1 MTNQEAKFTLSAYR
15 ANGQDAGDPAFA
27 EALAQAK
34 QDPALGAWLA
44 RAQAHDAAVAAKL
57 REVAPPAALRA
68 AILAG
73 ARASTTQRSWWRQ
86 PVWLAAAAAVAM
98 LVSVAA
104 WRFKPVRGETMLEFA
119 VNAVRE
125 DFGPHQH
132 GGEVAG
138 LRAWLGEQHGPLP
151 AVLPAKFAEL
161 RSRGCRTLDYKG
173 QDVSLVCFERDGKEY
188 HVLVARLDPATDAS
202 GTAMRLIDRGDL
214 VAATWADA
222 KHRYVLVGDAGLA
235 ALKQLL

>member
-1 MTNQEAKFTLSAYR
+1 MTNPEAKFTLGAYR

-44 RAQAHDAAVAAKL
+44 RAQAHDAAVGAKL
-57 REVAPPAALRA
+57 REVMPPATLRA

-73 ARASTTQRSWWRQ
+73 ARASTAPRPWWRQ
-86 PVWLAAAAAVAM
+86 PVWLAAAAAGVM
-98 LVSVAA
+98 LLSVAV
-104 WRFKPVRGETMLEFA
+104 WRFTPVRGETMAEFA
-119 VNAVRE
+119 VNAVRK
-125 DFGPHQH
+125 DIGPHQH

-138 LRAWLGEQHGPLP
+138 LRTWLGEQHGPLP
-151 AVLPAKFAEL
+151 EVLPAKFAEL
-161 RSRGCRTLDYKG
+161 RSRGCRTLAYKG
-173 QDVSLVCFERDGKEY
+173 QDVSLVCFERGGQEY

-202 GTAMRLIDRGDL
+202 GPGLRLIDRGDL
-214 VAATWADA
+214 VAATWADTT
-222 KHRYVLVGDAGLA
+222 HRYVLVGDAGLA

>member
-44 RAQAHDAAVAAKL
+44 RAQAHDAAVGAKL

-86 PVWLAAAAAVAM
+86 PVWLAAAAAVAV
-98 LVSVAA
+98 LLSVAV
-104 WRFKPVRGETMLEFA
+104 WRFAPVQGDTMAEFA
-119 VNAVRE
+119 VNAVRK
-125 DFGPHQH
+125 DIGPHQH
-132 GGEVAG
+132 GGEMAG
-138 LRAWLGEQHGPLP
+138 LRTWLSEEHGPLP
-151 AVLPAKFAEL
+151 AVLPEKFAGL
-161 RSRGCRTLDYKG
+161 RERGCRMVDFKG
-173 QDVSLVCFERDGKEY
+173 REVALVCFERGGKEY
-188 HVLVARLDPATDAS
+188 HLFVARRDGAAGD
-202 GTAMRLIDRGDL
+202 GTMGFLDRGDL
-214 VAATWADA
+214 VAASWADA
-222 KHRYVLVGDAGLA
+222 KNSYVLVGDRGLA